1 MSEVSLSPKQR
12 YLADLERDGFVADAS
27 QAAAVD
33 LLEDLYERLVV
44 QDRDE
49 QRSTKRL
56 RAKLPIKILRARS
69 REPEQGL

>member
-12 YLADLERDGFVADAS
+12 YLADLKRDGFVADAS

-33 LLEDLYERLVV
+33 LLEDLYQRLIA

-49 QRSTKRL
+49 
-56 RAKLPIKILRARS
+56 
-69 REPEQGL
+69 